1 MAYAKE
7 IITAKILRECIGRA
21 VVELDLEQDKEDSK
35 VFVID
40 DLEKLATRII
50 DKIDEY
56 NVLQTLENPQI
67 TVCNEELVEMICSAY
82 QKGTEYR

>member
-1 MAYAKE
+1 MAYVKE
-7 IITAKILRECIGRA
+7 TITTKVLRECISRA
-21 VVELDLEQDKEDSK
+21 VVELDLEQDNENSK

-50 DKIDEY
+50 DKLEAYSI
-56 NVLQTLENPQI
+56 LQTLGNPQI
-67 TVCNEELVEMICSAY
+67 AVCNKELVEMICSAY

>member
-7 IITAKILRECIGRA
+7 IITTKILRECIGRTIA
-21 VVELDLEQDKEDSK
+21 ELDLEQDKEDSK

-40 DLEKLATRII
+40 DLEKLTTKII
-50 DKIDEY
+50 NKINEHS
-56 NVLQTLENPQI
+56 VSQTLENPQI
-67 TVCNEELVEMICSAY
+67 TVYNEELVEMICSAY

>member
-7 IITAKILRECIGRA
+7 IITTRVLKECIGRA
-21 VVELDLEQDKEDSK
+21 IVELDLEQDNEDAK

-50 DKIDEY
+50 DKLDEHSI
-56 NVLQTLENPQI
+56 LQTLEAPQVTI
-67 TVCNEELVEMICSAY
+67 CNEELVEMICTAY
-82 QKGTEYR
+82 QKGKDY